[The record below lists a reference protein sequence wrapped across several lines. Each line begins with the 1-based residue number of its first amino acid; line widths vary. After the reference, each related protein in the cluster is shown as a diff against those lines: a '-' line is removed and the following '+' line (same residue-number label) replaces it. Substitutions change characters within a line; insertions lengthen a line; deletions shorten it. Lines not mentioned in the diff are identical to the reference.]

1 MGIYKAYDIRG
12 IYPTEMHEETAE
24 RIGHALAAYLRT
36 KTIVVGRDA
45 RESSPSMSRAL
56 IKGISD
62 AGTNVV
68 DIGMC
73 TTPMIYFAVG
83 TGKYGGG
90 AMVTAS
96 HNPPKYTGIKLC
108 REEAIPLSEV
118 AGIKDIERAVLAMT
132 ETPKPSSDRG
142 LVAQNDVIEG
152 YVKHVRSFVTVPP
165 RKMKVVV
172 DTANGMVGKFFE
184 KTFGHL
190 PLEIVPMFFP
200 PDGRFPNHEP
210 NPLKDEN
217 IRDLVAKVRETKA
230 DFGAAFDGDGDRCM
244 FVDEKGDR
252 IASDFVTALVA
263 RRMLAKEKGAAI
275 VYDLRSSWVVKEE
288 VEAAGGKAVRDRVG
302 HAFMKATM
310 RRLKAPFGG
319 ELSGHYYF
327 RGHWFA
333 DSGMIAFAHM
343 LNVLMG
349 DDKPASAHS
358 APLKRYFATGEINF
372 HVEDKDG
379 AIATI
384 TKKFADGRQDTLDG
398 ITIEYADWWC
408 NVRKSNTEP
417 VLRLNLE
424 AKTAAKRDAML
435 KEIVAIVGPPETGG
449 GH

>member
-12 IYPTEMHEETAE
+12 IYPGEMHEETAE
-24 RIGHALAAYLRT
+24 RIGHALAAYLKT
-36 KTIVVGRDA
+36 KMIVVGRDA

-56 IKGISD
+56 IRGIAD

-68 DIGMC
+68 DIGQC
-73 TTPMIYFAVG
+73 TTPMVYYAVG

-96 HNPPKYTGIKLC
+96 HNPGKYTGIKLC
-108 REEAIPLSEV
+108 RELAIPLSEV
-118 AGIKDIERAVLAMT
+118 AGIREIERAVAAMK
-132 ETPKPSSDRG
+132 ETPAPSADRG
-142 LVAQNDVIEG
+142 LVAQSDILEG
-152 YVKHVRSFVTVPP
+152 YAKHVRSFLTVPKRP
-165 RKMKVVV
+165 MKIVV
-172 DTANGMVGKFFE
+172 DTANGMVGKFFRQVFE
-184 KTFGHL
+184 PW
-190 PLEIVPMFFP
+190 PLEVIPLYFE

-217 IRDLVAKVRETKA
+217 IRELVAKVRETKA

-244 FVDEKGDR
+244 FVDEKGER
-252 IASDFVTALVA
+252 IPSDFVTALVA
-263 RRMLAKEKGAAI
+263 RRILAKERGASV

-288 VEAAGGKAVRDRVG
+288 IEAGGGKAVRDRVG
-302 HAFMKATM
+302 HAFMKATV
-310 RRLKAPFGG
+310 RKLNAPFGG

-327 RGHWFA
+327 RDHWFA
-333 DSGMIAFAHM
+333 DSGMIAFVHM

-349 DDKPASAHS
+349 DSRPASAHS
-358 APLKRYFATGEINF
+358 APLRRYFATGEINF
-372 HVEDKDG
+372 HVRDKDA
-379 AIATI
+379 AIEAV
-384 TKKFADGRQDTLDG
+384 TKKFADGRQDQLDG

-424 AKTAAKRDAML
+424 AKTAARRDEIL
-435 KEIVAIVGPPETGG
+435 KTIIGIVGPPETEG

>member
-24 RIGHALAAYLRT
+24 RIGHALAGYLRT

-45 RESSPSMSRAL
+45 RESSPSMSKAL
-56 IKGISD
+56 IKGIAD

-73 TTPMIYFAVG
+73 TTPMIYYAVG

-96 HNPPKYTGIKLC
+96 HNPGKYTGIKLC

-118 AGIKDIERAVLAMT
+118 AGIKDLERAVGAMT
-132 ETPKPSSDRG
+132 ETPKPSRDRG
-142 LVAQNDVIEG
+142 LVAQNDVLDG
-152 YVKHVRSFVTVPP
+152 YAKHVLSFLNVPP
-165 RKMKVVV
+165 RKLKVVV
-172 DTANGMVGKFFE
+172 DTANGMVGKFFD
-184 KTFGHL
+184 KVFGSL
-190 PLEIVPMFFP
+190 PLDVTPMFFQ

-217 IRDLVAKVRETKA
+217 IRDLVAKVREMKA

-252 IASDFVTALVA
+252 IPSDLVTALVA

-288 VEAAGGKAVRDRVG
+288 IEAGGGRAVRDRVG

-310 RRLKAPFGG
+310 RRLNAPFGG
-319 ELSGHYYF
+319 EVSGHYYF
-327 RGHWFA
+327 RKHWFA
-333 DSGMIAFAHM
+333 DSGMIAFVQI
-343 LNVLMG
+343 LNALMA
-349 DDKPASAHS
+349 DSRPASALV
-358 APLKRYFATGEINF
+358 APLKRYFSTGEINF

-379 AIATI
+379 AIAQI
-384 TKKFADGRQDTLDG
+384 TKKFADGKQDTLDG

-424 AKTAAKRDAML
+424 AKSAAKRDWAL
-435 KEIVAIVGPPETGG
+435 KEIIAIVGPPETGG

>member
-12 IYPTEMHEETAE
+12 IYPTEMDEDTAE

-56 IKGISD
+56 VRGIAD

-68 DIGMC
+68 DIGQC

-96 HNPPKYTGIKLC
+96 HNPPNYTGIKLC
-108 REEAIPLSEV
+108 REDAIPLSEV
-118 AGIKDIERAVLAMT
+118 AGIKDLERAVAAMK
-132 ETPKPSSDRG
+132 ETPPPARDRG
-142 LVAQNDVIEG
+142 LVAASDVVDG
-152 YVKHVRSFVTVPP
+152 YAQHVRKFLAAPP
-165 RKMKVVV
+165 RRLKVVV
-172 DTANGMVGKFFE
+172 DTANGMVGKFFDRV
-184 KTFGHL
+184 FAPL
-190 PLEIVPMFFP
+190 PLDITRLYFE

-252 IASDFVTALVA
+252 IPSDFVTALVA

-275 VYDLRSSWVVKEE
+275 VYDLRSSWVVREE
-288 VEAAGGKAVRDRVG
+288 VERAGGRPVRDRVG
-302 HAFMKATM
+302 HAFLKATL
-310 RRLKAPFGG
+310 RKLNAPFGG

-327 RGHWFA
+327 RDHWFA
-333 DSGMIAFAHM
+333 DSGMIAFVQM
-343 LNVLMG
+343 LNVLMS
-349 DDKPASAHS
+349 DSRPASALV
-358 APLKRYFATGEINF
+358 APLRRYFATGEINF

-379 AIATI
+379 AIEAI
-384 TKKFADGRQDTLDG
+384 SKRFADGKQDRLDG
-398 ITIEYADWWC
+398 ITIELPEWWC

-424 AKTAAKRDAML
+424 AKSAETREKAL
-435 KEIVAIVGPPETGG
+435 KEIVAIVGPPEPGG

>member
-118 AGIKDIERAVLAMT
+118 AGIKDIERAVLAMK
-132 ETPKPSSDRG
+132 ETPKPSTDRG

-172 DTANGMVGKFFE
+172 DTANGMVGKFFD
-184 KTFGHL
+184 KVFGHL

-217 IRDLVAKVRETKA
+217 IADLVAKVRETKA

-349 DDKPASAHS
+349 DSKPASAHS

-372 HVEDKDG
+372 HVEDKP
-379 AIATI
+379 AMIATL
-384 TKKFADGRQDTLDG
+384 KQRYAQGRQDELDG
-398 ITIEYADWWC
+398 ITVEFGELGGEWWWF
-408 NVRKSNTEP
+408 NVRPSNTEP
-417 VLRLNLE
+417 LLRMIVE
-424 AKTAAKRDAML
+424 ASSARLRDQKKAEL
-435 KEIVAIVGPPETGG
+435 ISLLGTPE
-449 GH
+449 